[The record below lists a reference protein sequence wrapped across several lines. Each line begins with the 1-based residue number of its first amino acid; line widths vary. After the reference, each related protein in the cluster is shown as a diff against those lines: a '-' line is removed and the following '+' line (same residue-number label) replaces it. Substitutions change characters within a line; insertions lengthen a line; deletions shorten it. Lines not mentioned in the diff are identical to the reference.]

1 MLEDAICDWLKPLRC
16 PFQVSVIARRSEN
29 IGSGKPA
36 SLMIG
41 HEMSVFV
48 DLIPHHQN
56 FVFCN
61 IEFLYLPK
69 KRKIYRGTRQGGFIH
84 FIDGEL

>member
-1 MLEDAICDWLKPLRC
+1 
-16 PFQVSVIARRSEN
+16 
-29 IGSGKPA
+29 
-36 SLMIG
+36 MIG

-69 KRKIYRGTRQGGFIH
+69 KRKIYRGTWQGGFIH